1 MSGSSHNST
10 GALSDAVVQA
20 IGEGDIRPVYLV
32 SGDLVVA
39 EPQALRIAERLAEAA
54 GCEVDVHRRPADLNR
69 VFTDLQTFSLFASA
83 KIVLV
88 IDAAILAD
96 ARSAADLVDE
106 AAEGLPVSGA
116 DVELDGRGREAAS
129 RLMQAL
135 RVFGIDPESGSAS
148 SCLGELP
155 EWAFQGGAILRKKKP
170 RGRSKKQAGE
180 LKNDLAVLLEAGLRS
195 GLLGI
200 AEGDLAELGKMA
212 EGGLPDGHALVLAER
227 VAAEDHPVVQ
237 TLRKQHALV
246 QVAQVT
252 AGKRGFDGLSDVVAE
267 LERTTGVGITRDA
280 LDELA
285 RRTLKQSGGWRDK
298 GIDAES
304 TGRFAGEYRKLANL
318 AQAQGDGELT
328 LIRRQLVEETV
339 KDRGD
344 EDVWKI
350 LDAVAEGRG
359 DEALAR
365 YHRLMESSGD
375 AMGARLSFFGLLAGF
390 CRQLTAVAG
399 MARSGKVPPGV
410 RNYNQ
415 FKNRWAPVL
424 QGETPDGA
432 PNPLKGLHPFRLHR
446 SYLAASQMDRG
457 ELGKLPWRVLETELQ
472 IKGEVT
478 NADAA
483 VAALLGRLVASR
495 L

>member
-1 MSGSSHNST
+1 MS
-10 GALSDAVVQA
+10 APADAIVKA
-20 IGEGDIRPVYLV
+20 IEGGDVRPVYLV
-32 SGDLVVA
+32 AGDLVVA
-39 EPQALRIAERLAEAA
+39 EPQAQRIAEALAKKV
-54 GCEVDVHRRPADLNR
+54 GCEVDIHRRPADLGR

-83 KIVLV
+83 KVVLV
-88 IDAAILAD
+88 VDAALLAD
-96 ARSAADLVDE
+96 AKTAADLLDQ

-135 RVFGIDPESGSAS
+135 RVFGIDPESGSAEAR
-148 SCLGELP
+148 LDGLP
-155 EWAFQGGAILRKKKP
+155 EWAFKGGAALRKKKP

-180 LKNDLAVLLEAGLRS
+180 LKDDLAVLLEAGVRS
-195 GLLGI
+195 GVRGV

-227 VAAEDHPVVQ
+227 SAAKDHPVVK
-237 TLRKQHALV
+237 TLKSLKALV
-246 QVAQVT
+246 EVTQVT
-252 AGKRGFDGLSDVVAE
+252 AGKHGFDGLAGVVEE
-267 LERTTGVGITRDA
+267 LERTTGVGIARDA

-285 RRTLKQSGGWRDK
+285 RRTLKQTGGWRDK

-318 AQAQGDGELT
+318 AQTGAQTGRGGDRV
-328 LIRRQLVEETV
+328 LIRRQMVAETV

-365 YHRLMESSGD
+365 YRRLMESSGD
-375 AMGARLSFFGLLAGF
+375 AIGARLSFFGLLAGF

-399 MARSGKVPPGV
+399 MARTQKVPPGV

-415 FKNRWAPVL
+415 FKTRWAPAL

-446 SYLAASQMDRG
+446 SYLAASQIQRD
-457 ELGKLPWRVLETELQ
+457 ELGRLPWRVLETEMQ

-478 NADAA
+478 HADAA
-483 VAALLGRLVASR
+483 VSALLGHLVASR
-495 L
+495 I

>member
-1 MSGSSHNST
+1 MS
-10 GALSDAVVQA
+10 APADAIVQA
-20 IGEGDIRPVYLV
+20 IEGGDVRPVYLV
-32 SGDLVVA
+32 AGDLVVA
-39 EPQALRIAERLAEAA
+39 EPQAQRIAEALAKAA
-54 GCEVDVHRRPADLNR
+54 GCEVDVHRRPADLGR

-83 KIVLV
+83 KVVLV
-88 IDAAILAD
+88 VDAALLAD
-96 ARSAADLVDE
+96 AKAAADLVDQ
-106 AAEGLPVSGA
+106 AAEGLPIQGA
-116 DVELDGRGREAAS
+116 DIELDGRGREAAS

-135 RVFGIDPESGSAS
+135 RVFGIDPESGSAEAR
-148 SCLGELP
+148 LDGLP
-155 EWAFQGGAILRKKKP
+155 DWAFQGGAALRKKKP

-180 LKNDLAVLLEAGLRS
+180 LKDDLAVLLEAGVRS
-195 GLLGI
+195 GVRGV
-200 AEGDLAELGKMA
+200 ADGDLAELGKMA

-227 VAAEDHPVVQ
+227 AAAKDHPVVK
-237 TLRKQHALV
+237 TLKSQKALV
-246 QVAQVT
+246 EVTQVT
-252 AGKRGFDGLSDVVAE
+252 AGKHGFDGLAGVVEE
-267 LERTTGVGITRDA
+267 LERTTGVGIARDA

-318 AQAQGDGELT
+318 AQGRVGSDRA
-328 LIRRQLVEETV
+328 LIRRDLVTETV

-365 YHRLMESSGD
+365 YRRLMESSGD
-375 AMGARLSFFGLLAGF
+375 AIGARLSFFGLLAGF

-399 MARSGKVPPGV
+399 MARAQKVPPGV

-415 FKNRWAPVL
+415 FKSRWAPAL
-424 QGETPDGA
+424 QGETPDGG

-446 SYLAASQMDRG
+446 SYLAASQIQRD
-457 ELGKLPWRVLETELQ
+457 ELGRLPWRVLETEMQ

-478 NADAA
+478 DADAA
-483 VAALLGRLVASR
+483 VSALLGHLVASR
-495 L
+495 I